1 MLKLFRTIRKKL
13 IEQHNVRKY
22 LLYAI
27 GEILLVVI
35 GILIA
40 LQVNT
45 WNENR
50 KAKIIEKT
58 LLETLLKDIN
68 DSYQVG
74 LNYFK
79 IDSLN
84 VKYLSDFIT
93 SGQKRDSLLI
103 REDGELIIMRGLWSL
118 EFRTPVIQVFEDL
131 KNSGTSATIT
141 NQEIRIK
148 LADINAQID
157 RIKSQNEDRMYIQRT
172 YLDPFI
178 LNDFEFSGF
187 ALHQSGIN
195 NSFKTAT
202 DYNSFIS
209 DKGILNKLSAKV
221 YIGERTL
228 NMRTDLQNQMKDL
241 ISEIER
247 EIIRQ

>member
-1 MLKLFRTIRKKL
+1 MLKFFRTIRKKL
-13 IEQHNVRKY
+13 IEQDNVRKY

-68 DSYQVG
+68 ESYQIG
-74 LNYFK
+74 IEFFK
-79 IDSLN
+79 TDSLN
-84 VKYLSDFIT
+84 VKYLSDFII
-93 SGQKRDSLLI
+93 SDQKRDSILS
-103 REDGELIIMRGLWSL
+103 REDGELIIMRGLWSI
-118 EFRTPVIQVFEDL
+118 EYRTPVIQVFEDL

-148 LADINAQID
+148 LADINAQIV
-157 RIKSQNEDRMYIQRT
+157 RIITQNEDRLYIQRT

-178 LNDFEFSGF
+178 LNDLEFNEF
-187 ALHQSGIN
+187 ASHQSGRN
-195 NSFKTAT
+195 KYFKTKT
-202 DYNSFIS
+202 DYKSFIS

-221 YIGERTL
+221 YIGERVL
-228 NMRTDLQNQMKDL
+228 DMRTDLHNQMKDL

-247 EIIRQ
+247 EISRL